1 MLVTGDGRHVAVR
14 TDKGMAL
21 LRERA
26 GDYVRDTLSES
37 AGYDGELAA
46 LADLPGAR
54 CSQDLCALRMASG
67 GRQWWLLFTR
77 SDMLIE
83 RRTFARDCAAADIV
97 VSDRALPRW
106 CRPRWLKIDRR
117 LLARTGGLSIALA
130 SGTIR
135 TVRQPGD
142 AHPWI
147 TRPAS
152 RGRPQLYRR
161 SRPASLP

>member
-1 MLVTGDGRHVAVR
+1 
-14 TDKGMAL
+14 MAL

-26 GDYVRDTLSES
+26 GDYVRDALSES

-46 LADLPGAR
+46 LASLPGAR
-54 CSQDLCALRMASG
+54 CSQDLCALRMESG
-67 GRQWWLLFTR
+67 GRRWRLLFTR
-77 SDMLIE
+77 SDMLVE
-83 RRTFARDCAAADIV
+83 RRTFARDCAATDIV
-97 VSDRALPRW
+97 ISDRALPRW
-106 CRPRWLKIDRR
+106 CMPRWLKIDRR

-130 SGTIR
+130 TGDIR

-147 TRPAS
+147 ARSPS
-152 RGRPQLYRR
+152 RGGAQLYRR